1 VNLVGRLGLAIVR
14 PRAAFALAGDRR
26 HAGRSGS
33 DLLTAILVLLVA
45 TQLRGI
51 VGAIWLGTAVTGALG
66 LRAFIQV
73 LTDALVVD
81 LAILIIGALVIFAA
95 GGGRREIGRAFDLAC
110 VAALPLLYV
119 DLVGSVVVTA
129 LDLHVPHTAML
140 ALSGVAYAWSGV
152 LIAIAVLHTRSKK
165 EVAPGAAARPA
176 GWGLVLV
183 ALAGIALQTVWLV
196 RHSDLVRPMTQGDA
210 APDFTLPVIGP
221 RGSKPPDG
229 HSVTLSQ
236 LRGQVVVLDFW
247 ATWCNPCLKSL
258 PNLDQLQH
266 RHPEI
271 TVIAINIDD
280 ANDAYDLFQE
290 RGYSMTL
297 VEGDQLTSDRYGVAA
312 IPHTVVIDKTGVV
325 RRVLRGGGE
334 DLEAALA
341 PLLK

>member
-51 VGAIWLGTAVTGALG
+51 VGAVWLGTAVTGALG
-66 LRAFIQV
+66 LRAIVQV

-81 LAILIIGALVIFAA
+81 LGFLVVGALVIFAA
-95 GGGRREIGRAFDLAC
+95 GGGRRDIGRAFDLAC

-119 DLVGSVVVTA
+119 DLVGSVVVSA
-129 LDLHVPHTAML
+129 LALHVPHTAML
-140 ALSGVAYAWSGV
+140 ALSGVAYAWTGA
-152 LIAIAVLHTRSKK
+152 LIAVAVVHTRKK
-165 EVAPGAAARPA
+165 DDVASSAAAKPA

-183 ALAGIALQTVWLV
+183 ALAGVAVQTVWIV
-196 RHSDLVRPMTQGDA
+196 QHADRMRPMTQGDA
-210 APDFTLPVIGP
+210 APDFSLPIIT
-221 RGSKPPDG
+221 SKGTPAAPVQF
-229 HSVTLSQ
+229 SLSAT
-236 LRGQVVVLDFW
+236 RGQVVVLDFW
-247 ATWCNPCLKSL
+247 ATWCNPCLRSL
-258 PNLDQLQH
+258 PNLDQLQRH
-266 RHPEI
+266 HPELR
-271 TVIAINIDD
+271 VVAINIDD
-280 ANDAYDLFQE
+280 ADEAYDLFHE

-297 VEGDQLTSDRYGVAA
+297 VAGDQLTSDRYGVAA
-312 IPHTVVIDKTGVV
+312 IPHTVVIDKAGLV

-334 DLEAALA
+334 DLETVVA